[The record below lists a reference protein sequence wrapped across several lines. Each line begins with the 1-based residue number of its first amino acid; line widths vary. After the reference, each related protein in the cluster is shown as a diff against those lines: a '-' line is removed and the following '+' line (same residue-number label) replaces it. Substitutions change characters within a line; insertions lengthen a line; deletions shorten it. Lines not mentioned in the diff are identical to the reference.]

1 MGSATI
7 YWDLAAVWDYIP
19 QRSLTW
25 AQFPQPHGLSRC
37 QVTVRQGSVSP
48 PSSSDLWSKK
58 KYPFPRCLIKDV
70 AIPCD
75 RPVVWAGSKGAGTEP
90 GN

>member
-1 MGSATI
+1 MGSAAI

-25 AQFPQPHGLSRC
+25 ARFPQPHGLSSC
-37 QVTVRQGSVSP
+37 EVTGKGLFLLP
-48 PSSSDLWSKK
+48 PPVTCGAKK

-75 RPVVWAGSKGAGTEP
+75 RPIVWAGSKGAGTEP